1 MLLIMC
7 SLERHDQYTRG
18 ALDEANTDKD
28 PFQQFA
34 AWFADVHATGAPEP
48 NAMTVASSTPDGYPS
63 ARVVLLKG
71 FDERGFVFYTNY
83 QSRKGRELEDNP
95 RAALVFFWPTLER
108 QVRVTGTVRH
118 VSRDETDRYFRSRP
132 RGSQLGAWASRQST
146 VVEGRAEVENRL
158 TTLDAAYGEDV
169 PTPPHWGGY
178 RVVPDTFEF
187 WQGRPNR
194 LHDRLQYIRE
204 IDRGWRIERL
214 SP

>member
-1 MLLIMC
+1 VSLIMC

>member
-1 MLLIMC
+1 MC

-63 ARVVLLKG
+63 ARVALLKG

>member
-1 MLLIMC
+1 MC

-169 PTPPHWGGY
+169 PTTPHWGGY

>member
-1 MLLIMC
+1 MC

>member
-1 MLLIMC
+1 MC

-146 VVEGRAEVENRL
+146 VIEGRAEVENRL

>member
-1 MLLIMC
+1 MLQIMC

>member
-1 MLLIMC
+1 VFLIMC
-7 SLERHDQYTRG
+7 SLERHDRYTRG